1 MLLNEWN
8 PQKGAPI
15 RLQVLALKNI
25 GAEVPPRLKIL
36 LSDGQEALSCILSRA
51 IMDSKSFEENCI
63 VDVHEV
69 LISGNSAKA
78 YVVVVSMSLVN
89 SPVQKIGNP
98 LTIKV
103 PKGTGQQGLQQSAYG
118 APQQQYQ
125 QHQAYGAPPPAAAV
139 PQQQYQQHQAYGAPP
154 PAAAAPQQQYQQHQA
169 YGAPPPAAAAPQQQY
184 QQHHTYG
191 APPPAAAPQQQYQQH
206 QAYQY
211 NNNNNDTNYRPAAG
225 GVTARD
231 ESHVNLMPIDALNSY
246 QNRWTV
252 KARVTAKTPIKRYS
266 NARGE
271 GKFFSFDLLDEH
283 DGEIRVVGWNEQCD
297 RFFDQVEQGKVYYIS
312 KASLRN
318 KRGNY
323 NQTRHQFEI
332 HLESGTQLEL
342 APDTPSQTTGRRI
355 KTVSF
360 NFQPISSLEDAPANT
375 TVDII
380 GIADTAADITTITRR
395 DGGEVVKRSISVRDP
410 SGSSIEVTL
419 WGDFASAPGDR
430 IAAEI
435 AASRHPVVA
444 IKGGRVGEFNG
455 KNISTMASSQVL
467 LNPDDAPE
475 TAQIQQWYQREG
487 ATSDAKQLSR
497 ANDGTRKADRRICM
511 SQIRGE
517 GLGLG
522 NETAWVQAVCY
533 IVYARNENFSYP
545 ACTLQYNGKQCNKKL
560 SNSTGDVNNPDPN
573 GWFCDRCNAK
583 PMEPEHRYVLS
594 CQLGDYTEATWVTAF
609 NETGPSLL
617 GVDAGQ
623 LVAWSRAQ
631 EDSPKFTGVFRDA
644 QFKQFVV
651 KLRLSEDKYQEES
664 RLRVNVVR
672 VDPISYK
679 TETEWTL
686 DAISRIERGEDAYPH
701 QQGALKPVMAPQ
713 SHYNQGTSY
722 GAPYQS
728 AANNADHM
736 AQYGH
741 GLKFL

>member
-1 MLLNEWN
+1 MMLSEWN
-8 PQKGAPI
+8 PQKGAPL
-15 RLQVLALKNI
+15 RLQVLATKDM
-25 GAEVPPRLKIL
+25 GSGPAPRLKLL
-36 LSDGQEALSCILSRA
+36 LSDGQESLSCILSRA
-51 IMDSKSFEENCI
+51 TMDAMAATKLEEKCV
-63 VDVHEV
+63 VDLHEV
-69 LISGNSAKA
+69 LISDIAGKLF
-78 YVVVVSMSLVN
+78 VVVVGMNVV
-89 SPVQKIGNP
+89 SPPVPTIGNP
-98 LTIKV
+98 STSSIKL
-103 PKGTGQQGLQQSAYG
+103 PKGAGREAAQQAAYG
-118 APQQQYQ
+118 APPLQHHQQQ
-125 QHQAYGAPPPAAAV
+125 QHQAYGAPPL
-139 PQQQYQQHQAYGAPP
+139 QQHHHHQAYGAPP
-154 PAAAAPQQQYQQHQA
+154 LQQQQQTYQH
-169 YGAPPPAAAAPQQQY
+169 
-184 QQHHTYG
+184 
-191 APPPAAAPQQQYQQH
+191 
-206 QAYQY
+206 
-211 NNNNNDTNYRPAAG
+211 NNNNNSNMNDINYRPAAG

-231 ESHVNLMPIDALNSY
+231 DSHINLMPIDALNSY

-360 NFQPISSLEDAPANT
+360 NFQPISSLEDAPPNT

-395 DGGEVVKRSISVRDP
+395 DGGEVVKRSISLRDP

-419 WGDFASAPGDR
+419 WGDFASAPGDK

-475 TAQIQQWYQREG
+475 TVQIQQWYQREG
-487 ATSDAKQLSR
+487 ATSDAKHLSR
-497 ANDGTRKADRRICM
+497 SNDGTRKADRRICM

-545 ACTLQYNGKQCNKKL
+545 ACTLEYNGKQCNKKL
-560 SNSTGDVNNPDPN
+560 SNATGDVNNPDPN

-594 CQLGDYTEATWVTAF
+594 CQLGDYTDATWVTAF

-623 LVAWSRAQ
+623 LVAWSRTQ

-679 TETEWTL
+679 AETEWTL
-686 DAISRIERGEDAYPH
+686 DAISRLERGEDAYPH
-701 QQGALKPVMAPQ
+701 QQGVLKSAVAPQ
-713 SHYNQGTSY
+713 HHYNQGTSY